1 LLKNYLTKG
10 KNNEGKP
17 QICQELFPVLHKKG
31 ILSQIS
37 QSFLLKK
44 GKFRVGNV
52 NENHIIFFLNTGNE
66 GEKMFKSSGREE
78 REIRKLWTFNSTL
91 TFQSGN
97 MAITAATP
105 PVTAYT
111 GLYKHQ
117 RRY

>member
-1 LLKNYLTKG
+1 M
-10 KNNEGKP
+10 
-17 QICQELFPVLHKKG
+17 
-31 ILSQIS
+31 
-37 QSFLLKK
+37 LKK